1 MRRSERKRETKETT
15 VAVSVDLDGPG
26 RASVSTGLPF
36 FDHMLEQLGRHGGI
50 DLAIEAR
57 GDLEVDSH
65 HTVEDVGIVLGE
77 AVAEA
82 MGDKS
87 GVRRFGWAIVPLD
100 DAAAQVALDLSGRAY
115 LLWEV
120 DPGSERLG
128 TFDPQLAEEFIRA
141 FATAAGLTIHVR
153 MLSGKNPH
161 HILECAFKGVAR
173 ALSDALSPDPRRDS
187 GSPSTKGAL

>member
-1 MRRSERKRETKETT
+1 MRRSERKRKTKETT

-128 TFDPQLAEEFIRA
+128 TFDPQLAEEFMRA
-141 FATAAGLTIHVR
+141 FATSAGLTIHVR

>member
-1 MRRSERKRETKETT
+1 M
-15 VAVSVDLDGPG
+15 
-26 RASVSTGLPF
+26 
-36 FDHMLEQLGRHGGI
+36 
-50 DLAIEAR
+50 
-57 GDLEVDSH
+57 
-65 HTVEDVGIVLGE
+65 GIVLGE

-128 TFDPQLAEEFIRA
+128 TFDPQLAEEFMRA
-141 FATAAGLTIHVR
+141 FATSAGLTIHVR

-173 ALSDALSPDPRRDS
+173 ALSDALSPDPRRDA
-187 GSPSTKGAL
+187 GAPSTKGAL